1 MITLVNDG
9 SKTTDSSTA
18 IRMPGSESEMSTRRM
33 RSVSTQ
39 PPKNPAS
46 SPMKLPAA
54 PVSVM
59 PTTETASEIRA
70 P

>member
-1 MITLVNDG
+1 MITFVNDG

-18 IRMPGSESEMSTRRM
+18 IRMPGSDSEMSASRM
-33 RSVSTQ
+33 SKVSTQ

-46 SPMKLPAA
+46 RPMRLPAA
-54 PVSVM
+54 PVRVM

>member
-9 SKTTDSSTA
+9 SNTTDSSTA
-18 IRMPGSESEMSTRRM
+18 IRMPGSESEMSTRRIRM
-33 RSVSTQ
+33 VSVQ
-39 PPKNPAS
+39 PPKKPAS
-46 SPMKLPAA
+46 SPMRLPTA

-59 PTTETASEIRA
+59 PTTETASEMRA